1 MDVDYKRFPV
11 GSAISA
17 AGIIAKCRECGRVG
31 ELRHDPGQRYTYRCV
46 HATRTEPRVGKAKYG
61 DQKLVITHECKVS
74 RKQQDRSNEAAM
86 AALLWLLGE
95 NPRLAVDSDM
105 LREHML
111 RRERAAA

>member
-11 GSAISA
+11 GSAIS
-17 AGIIAKCRECGRVG
+17 
-31 ELRHDPGQRYTYRCV
+31 
-46 HATRTEPRVGKAKYG
+46 
-61 DQKLVITHECKVS
+61 
-74 RKQQDRSNEAAM
+74 
-86 AALLWLLGE
+86 ALLWLLGE

>member
-17 AGIIAKCRECGRVG
+17 AGSIAKCRECGRVG
-31 ELRHDPGQRYTYRCV
+31 ELRHDPG
-46 HATRTEPRVGKAKYG
+46 
-61 DQKLVITHECKVS
+61 QKLVITHECKVS